1 MDDQRLVDSR
11 LRAARD
17 MHDMMAAVKPM
28 ANRFEKEMSRVI
40 DAKFKNGVQMFAL
53 VLCDLLARVS
63 VVAAEKLHKTD
74 KEAGIKFINS
84 IYDGAKSDALE
95 AWEKGWS

>member
-1 MDDQRLVDSR
+1 MDDQQLVNSR

-17 MHDMMAAVKPM
+17 MHDMMTAVKPL
-28 ANRFEKEMSRVI
+28 ANRFEKEMSKVI
-40 DAKFKNGVQMFAL
+40 DGKFRNGVQMFAL

-63 VVAAEKLHKTD
+63 VVGAEKLHKTD
-74 KEAGIKFINS
+74 KEAGIKFIES
-84 IYDGAKSDALE
+84 IYDSAKADALE